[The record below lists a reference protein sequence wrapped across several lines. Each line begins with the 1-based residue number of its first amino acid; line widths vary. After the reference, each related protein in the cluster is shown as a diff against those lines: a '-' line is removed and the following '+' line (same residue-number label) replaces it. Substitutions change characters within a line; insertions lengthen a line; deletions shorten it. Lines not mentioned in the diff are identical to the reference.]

1 MCKQFCDN
9 VNTMCFARNIPT
21 AVQRK
26 IFKSYFL
33 NTLLIKTCKSP
44 KNPAIWYTSLSF
56 SNLPAETEDFL
67 ETHKMVLKSLLNKL

>member
-1 MCKQFCDN
+1 MCKHFCDN

-26 IFKSYFL
+26 IFKLYFL
-33 NTLLIKTCKSP
+33 NTLLIKTC
-44 KNPAIWYTSLSF
+44 TSH
-56 SNLPAETEDFL
+56 LPAETEDFL